1 MSPSKPLLL
10 IAAILAA
17 YPAVAQTTTAD
28 PSKAEPVK
36 AAPVKAEPVK
46 AADADAPLAIQSI
59 VVTSR
64 RVAERLQDV
73 PISIVALT
81 DKDLLERGVN
91 SLVDLALL
99 TPGLS
104 YSTDFGRVGERP
116 TVRGISVSRLDAPQP
131 VSVFIDGVY
140 VRDGVLALGIDDAR
154 RIEV

>member
-1 MSPSKPLLL
+1 MWRFG
-10 IAAILAA
+10 
-17 YPAVAQTTTAD
+17 
-28 PSKAEPVK
+28 
-36 AAPVKAEPVK
+36 
-46 AADADAPLAIQSI
+46 LAIQSI

-140 VRDGVLALGIDDAR
+140 VRDGALDSREFLTNLVQGEHWVVGFSLGVRFEI
-154 RIEV
+154 

>member
-17 YPAVAQTTTAD
+17 YPAAAQTTTAD

-64 RVAERLQDV
+64 RVAERLQDNLGN
-73 PISIVALT
+73 PFA
-81 DKDLLERGVN
+81 RMF
-91 SLVDLALL
+91 
-99 TPGLS
+99 
-104 YSTDFGRVGERP
+104 Y
-116 TVRGISVSRLDAPQP
+116 GISCLHCVPQ
-131 VSVFIDGVY
+131 S
-140 VRDGVLALGIDDAR
+140 LAQGGLGLGACWG
-154 RIEV
+154 E